1 MSRGNEKRK
10 TRAWKREIRNK
21 SARALINLL
30 SQLGIKS
37 ADQRKK
43 MSLLNGTMFRIR
55 EYVDKHEHLPVRP
68 GPGWY

>member
-21 SARALINLL
+21 STRNLL
-30 SQLGIKS
+30 FLLKHLGVKCAIKPGQIGHFS
-37 ADQRKK
+37 
-43 MSLLNGTMFRIR
+43 IR
-55 EYVDKHEHLPVRP
+55 GFVDKHEHLPVRP